1 MMTIDVSAAS
11 CERGFLQLNIEKTSF
26 LSRMNSQILSGVML
40 IDISSTSLDEF
51 NPEQGLEEDI
61 QKDIKLHKSRCDKP
75 ELVETIVNFITD
87 LIT

>member
-1 MMTIDVSAAS
+1 MPI
-11 CERGFLQLNIEKTSF
+11 G
-26 LSRMNSQILSGVML
+26 
-40 IDISSTSLDEF
+40 ISSTSLEEF

-75 ELVETIVNFITD
+75 ELVETIVSFITD

>member
-40 IDISSTSLDEF
+40 IGISSTSLEEF
-51 NPEQGLEEDI
+51 NPEQGW
-61 QKDIKLHKSRCDKP
+61 KKTFRR
-75 ELVETIVNFITD
+75 T
-87 LIT
+87 